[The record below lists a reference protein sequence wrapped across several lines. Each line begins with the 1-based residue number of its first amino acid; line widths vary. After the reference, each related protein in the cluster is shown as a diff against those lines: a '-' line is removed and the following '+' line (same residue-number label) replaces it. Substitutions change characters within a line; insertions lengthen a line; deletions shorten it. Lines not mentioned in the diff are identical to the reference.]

1 MKKLMIL
8 CSVFLLVF
16 GIAGSAGAYSINY
29 LSSTDGGGDPTT
41 PYDWAIVE
49 TFDDDTTPLWAW
61 SGSYAF
67 RDGSLGLLSGQ
78 SAPPAGDTTMYV
90 TVPEPKAGSGTAI
103 IDFGDA
109 TYNYF
114 GLFWGSV
121 DTYNT
126 LSFWND
132 GTEQDSIAGSA
143 VASPANGN
151 QFVAGTNLYVNIL
164 GIEFDEV
171 RMTSTSMAFEADN
184 LAVGVNPVPEPATM
198 FLLGSGL
205 VGLAGFRR
213 KFKK

>member
-103 IDFGDA
+103 IDFGD
-109 TYNYF
+109 
-114 GLFWGSV
+114 V
-121 DTYNT
+121 
-126 LSFWND
+126 
-132 GTEQDSIAGSA
+132 AGSA